1 VRWTFRGGRSGRRSG
16 WRASAVTLAA
26 TALLAAGCGGLSGS
40 GAPQAQGGSLAASG
54 INLAGQT
61 YTVGGKEFDEQLVL
75 CKMTIS
81 ALQSVGATVND
92 RCNITG
98 TASTRAA
105 LTGGQIDMYWEY
117 TGTGWITHLKNA
129 SPIPESQA
137 QYVAVRDADLAQN
150 QIVWLPPSPFN
161 NTYGIAVT
169 QAFAQQNNL
178 RTLTDWGNFMNSGNP
193 AATLCVEA
201 EFAGRDDGL
210 AGLFRTYGVTNPPS
224 GPPGLN
230 TLDTGAIYQA
240 TANGN
245 PCNFGEVFTTDGRI
259 PGLNLVTL
267 QDDRNYFPKYNAS
280 PTIRKEVFDR
290 NPSIQRVFDEI
301 TPRLTDPVM
310 LDLNGQVSSQ
320 GQDPGQVATRWLQQQ
335 GFIGGQ

>member
-1 VRWTFRGGRSGRRSG
+1 
-16 WRASAVTLAA
+16 VTLAA

-40 GAPQAQGGSLAASG
+40 GQPQAQGGSLAASG

-75 CKMTIS
+75 CNMTIA
-81 ALQSVGATVND
+81 ALQSVGATVNN

-98 TASTRAA
+98 TAATRSA
-105 LTGGQIDMYWEY
+105 LTSGQIDIYWEY
-117 TGTGWITHLKNA
+117 TGTGWVTHLKK
-129 SPIPESQA
+129 SPPIPDSQQ
-137 QYVAVRDADLAQN
+137 QYIAVRDLDLQQN
-150 QIVWLPPSPFN
+150 HIVWLPPSPFN
-161 NTYGIAVT
+161 STYGLAVT

-178 RTLTDWGNFMNSGNP
+178 HTLTDWANFTNSGNP

-210 AGLFRTYGVTNPPS
+210 AGLFRTYGVNPAPT
-224 GPPGLN
+224 GPPKLN

-259 PGLNLVTL
+259 PGLHLVTL
-267 QDDRNYFPKYNAS
+267 QDDKNYFPKYNAS
-280 PTIRKEVFDR
+280 PTIRQEVFDR
-290 NPSIQRVFDEI
+290 NPSIARVFDAI
-301 TPRLTDPVM
+301 TPRLTNEVM

-320 GQDPGQVATRWLQQQ
+320 GQDPQQVATRWLQQQ
-335 GFIGGQ
+335 GLIGGGG